1 MKKIVETSLVIKKET
16 KFDKIRDALFS
27 LFLIR
32 DALFS
37 LFFHEEYEMMQ
48 KLDELLKVKRVET
61 NKIVIPKEM
70 KKFDNR

>member
-16 KFDKIRDALFS
+16 KFDKIRDV
-27 LFLIR
+27 
-32 DALFS
+32 LFS

-70 KKFDNR
+70 KKFNNR

>member
-27 LFLIR
+27 LFFR
-32 DALFS
+32 
-37 LFFHEEYEMMQ
+37 EEYEMMQ
-48 KLDELLKVKRVET
+48 RLDELLKVKRVET

>member
-27 LFLIR
+27 LF
-32 DALFS
+32 
-37 LFFHEEYEMMQ
+37 FHEEHEMMQ
-48 KLDELLKVKRVET
+48 RLDELLKVKRVET

-70 KKFDNR
+70 KKFSNRGK

>member
-16 KFDKIRDALFS
+16 KFDKIRD
-27 LFLIR
+27 
-32 DALFS
+32 DLFS

>member
-27 LFLIR
+27 LF
-32 DALFS
+32 
-37 LFFHEEYEMMQ
+37 FHEEYEMMR

>member
-27 LFLIR
+27 LF
-32 DALFS
+32 
-37 LFFHEEYEMMQ
+37 FHEDYEMMQ
-48 KLDELLKVKRVET
+48 RLDELLKVKRVET

-70 KKFDNR
+70 KKFSNRGK

>member
-27 LFLIR
+27 LF
-32 DALFS
+32 FN
-37 LFFHEEYEMMQ
+37 EEYEMMQ
-48 KLDELLKVKRVET
+48 RLDELLKVKRVET

-70 KKFDNR
+70 KKFDNKEII